1 MGDYQFWKFI
11 PFIKSFDRESVC
23 PLIAIFEVTIC
34 FIFNQMSAAHLF
46 SRMVS
51 NNQINNIIFHLFYQT
66 KWTYF
71 QNVWQQIHTH
81 SFPWWYQTKKNK
93 RFHIMEWIR
102 FVSRQSCLSTSQT
115 QNSLL
120 SITCKNSLEQTISHH
135 RRNSFGFMSM
145 DNHLGYQSIFCQK
158 SFSSE

>member
-1 MGDYQFWKFI
+1 
-11 PFIKSFDRESVC
+11 
-23 PLIAIFEVTIC
+23 
-34 FIFNQMSAAHLF
+34 
-46 SRMVS
+46 MVS

-102 FVSRQSCLSTSQT
+102 FVSLVKTGGQSSCLSKQLLWKNRFHYCTQILSTFVFSRSISQT

-120 SITCKNSLEQTISHH
+120 SITCKNSFSEDNKFQKVWQQFPTLEQTVSHH
-135 RRNSFGFMSM
+135 RTNSFRFMSM